1 MHSIDIDLSIDK
13 ISKIEGHGQ
22 LDLKVRNGKVEEL
35 HFKIIENK
43 RFYTKAIEGKPFIAA
58 PSLMSR
64 ICGTCSIAHLLCCI
78 QSIENALGYGPS
90 EQIKILRKLTTYG
103 LMIRDHAL
111 HLYFFSLPDVF
122 DKDSILD
129 FDPNTPKEHDLVHDA
144 FAIKS
149 AGNNLSKVIAGKAV
163 HAPFPMV
170 GGFTKIPTPEE
181 TKKCIAQLKEIRPLV
196 FNIMNVFEEWPQT
209 LKRRTTFVAQK
220 SKDFSFMDGPI
231 CTSTNDCI
239 EKDKYAEHL
248 ERTVIPYSTATGYNF
263 REGNYFVGS
272 LARLNLNK
280 EAIHPNT
287 KKDAADFLKW
297 FPSDNVFDNN
307 LAQAIEILHAIDHSI
322 ELLEKTEFK
331 PEKLNILQP
340 KKCSGVGV
348 VEAPRGTLYYKVDID
363 ETGMIT
369 HADVIVPT
377 QQNQTNIEHDIKQ
390 FVEQNIDMDK
400 EKMSLEIEKI
410 IRAYDPCMSCATHF
424 LKINWL

>member
-1 MHSIDIDLSIDK
+1 MHSVDMDLSIDK

-22 LDLKVRNGKVEEL
+22 LDLKIRNGKVEEL
-35 HFKIIENK
+35 KFKITENK

-64 ICGTCSIAHLLCCI
+64 ICGTCSISHLLCCI
-78 QSIENALGYGPS
+78 TAIENALNYEPS
-90 EQIKILRKLTTYG
+90 EQIKVLRKLTTYG

-122 DKDSILD
+122 EKDSILD
-129 FDPNTPKEHDLVHDA
+129 FDPNNKKEHDMVHEA
-144 FAIKS
+144 FAVKS
-149 AGNNLSKVIAGKAV
+149 AGNNLSKAIAGKAV

-170 GGFTKIPTPEE
+170 GGFTKIPDKE
-181 TKKCIAQLKEIRPLV
+181 TIKKSITELKEVRPLV
-196 FNIMNVFEEWPQT
+196 FNLMRIFEEWPYA
-209 LKRRTTFVAQK
+209 LKRKTTFVAQK

-231 CTSTNDCI
+231 VTTDGETI
-239 EKDKYAEHL
+239 DKDKYTDYL
-248 ERTVIPYSTATGYNF
+248 ERVVIPYSTATGYNF
-263 REGNYFVGS
+263 KKGNYFVGA

-280 EAIHPNT
+280 EALHPNT
-287 KKDAADFLKW
+287 KKDAARFLKW

-331 PEKLNILQP
+331 PEKLTIIKP
-340 KKCSGVGV
+340 KKCSGTGV
-348 VEAPRGTLYYKVDID
+348 VEAPRGTLYYKVDIN
-363 ETGMIT
+363 ETGVIT
-369 HADVIVPT
+369 HTDVIVPT
-377 QQNQTNIEHDIKQ
+377 QQNQINIEHDIKH
-390 FVEQNIDMDK
+390 FVEQNLTLNK
-400 EKMSLEIEKI
+400 EKMALEIEKI